1 MEEKRGTAFAV
12 PSFKHLVVVPVVPD
26 VLHVVRILQHVDEL
40 LHVLHIALVRE
51 GDVVLGHHLDVGVD
65 EAVPLGL
72 FNNSKVSILV
82 AFSPCMS

>member
-1 MEEKRGTAFAV
+1 MQLF
-12 PSFKHLVVVPVVPD
+12 LLPVVPD

-40 LHVLHIALVRE
+40 LHVLHIALGGQ
-51 GDVVLGHHLDVGVD
+51 GDVVLGNHLDVGVD